1 MKKSYLI
8 ITAAALLAAASC
20 QKSDTAP
27 AAPET
32 RYNPVDI
39 VLSAAIE
46 GADTKVSYTE
56 DANVLKSAWEK
67 NDQVS
72 LVAYDSDGNVLS
84 NDIFT
89 TSTAGTTTE
98 FSGTYSDPAGAVAVS
113 VFYPALTEGNGSD
126 ATPWQSK
133 TKMAGT
139 STLTGVLYNM
149 VKDKRFIE
157 IRDYY
162 QLQRGNADLSNV
174 KEAAVMQ
181 GVVTDIKAL
190 KAGEAKVTLK
200 NICYVIKISAKVPSS
215 AGTVKLVRFQAKQ
228 TDGNYA
234 ELGFGGWTT
243 VNSFGTYYGNP
254 ARSIGLGLGSD
265 FNGASSDGTGISP
278 DSSGYITAYLVGYT
292 GKAQTL
298 PAGATLE
305 VSFSGSSSFSKS
317 STPLASDLTLE
328 PGKMYRINVD
338 MTK

>member
-46 GADTKVSYTE
+46 GADTKVSAAE
-56 DANVLKSAWEK
+56 DANVLKSAWEAK
-67 NDQVS
+67 DKVS
-72 LVAYDSDGNVLS
+72 LVAYDSGGKVLS

-89 TSTAGTTTE
+89 ATEAGASAK

-113 VFYPALTEGNGSD
+113 VFYPALTEGDGTD

-139 STLTGVLYNM
+139 SPLKGVLFNM
-149 VKDKRFIE
+149 VKGKEYISVRVH
-157 IRDYY
+157 Y

-181 GVVTDIKAL
+181 GVVTDFAAL

-215 AGTVKLVRFQAKQ
+215 AGTVKSVFFQAKKA
-228 TDGNYA
+228 DGSNVS
-234 ELGFGGWTT
+234 FCFSGWTT

-254 ARSIGLGLGSD
+254 WDSIGLGLGSD

>member
-67 NDQVS
+67 DDQVS
-72 LVAYDSDGNVLS
+72 LVAYDSDGKVLS

-89 TSTAGTTTE
+89 ATTAGTTAK

-139 STLTGVLYNM
+139 SPLTGVLFNM
-149 VKDKRFIE
+149 VKDKKTISVRN
-157 IRDYY
+157 DS

-181 GVVTDIKAL
+181 GVVTDIPAL

-200 NICYVIKISAKVPSS
+200 NICFVIKISAKVPSS
-215 AGTVKLVRFQAKQ
+215 AVTVKFVTLQAKKA
-228 TDGNYA
+228 DGSDA
-234 ELGFGGWTT
+234 SFCFAGWTK

-254 ARSIGLGLGSD
+254 WNYITLGLGSD
-265 FNGASSDGTGISP
+265 FDGSTYGTGISP

-292 GKAQTL
+292 GKPQTL
-298 PAGATLE
+298 PAGATLK
-305 VSFSGSSSFSKS
+305 VNFSSSLSKS